1 MSDQIK
7 NQQINA
13 EKWFR
18 ELRNQMVGSIQK
30 LEESEFEEKE
40 WQRPGGGGGLMSLLK
55 GEIFEKVGV
64 NISTVHGEFS
74 EEFRGSMPG
83 TEGDPSFW
91 ASGISVVAHMKN
103 PKIAAAHFNTRYIT
117 TKGKQWFGG
126 GCDLT
131 PAIPEKIETDNFH
144 QGLQRTCAQHNPNY
158 YEIFKKQ
165 CDEYF
170 YLKHRSESRGIGGIF
185 FDYINTDFEKD
196 LSFIKDVGQFF
207 INFVIENSSRKKN
220 LEFNQID
227 LDALS
232 KKRSRYVEFNLLYDR
247 GTLFGLKTGG
257 NICLLYTSPSPRDR
271 LLSRMPSS
279 A

>member
-1 MSDQIK
+1 MGMTNQIK
-7 NQQINA
+7 NQQNQA
-13 EKWFR
+13 ENWFR
-18 ELRNQMVGSIQK
+18 ELRNQMVGAIQK
-30 LEESEFEEKE
+30 VDGSNFEEKE
-40 WQRPGGGGGLMSLLK
+40 WQRPGGGGGKMSILK

-74 EEFRGSMPG
+74 KEFRGSMPG
-83 TEGDPSFW
+83 TEEDPSFW

-131 PAIPEKIETDNFH
+131 PAIPEKEETDNFH
-144 QGLQRTCAQHNPNY
+144 QGLKRTCDQHHQDY
-158 YEIFKKQ
+158 YDRFKKQ

-170 YLKHRSESRGIGGIF
+170 YLKHRKEPRGIGGIF
-185 FDYINTDFEKD
+185 FDYISDNYEKD
-196 LSFIKDVGQFF
+196 LSFIKDTGQFF
-207 INFVIENSSRKKN
+207 INFIIDNINRKKN
-220 LEFNQID
+220 LNYDDND
-227 LDALS
+227 LKTLS

-257 NICLLYTSPSPRDR
+257 NIDAILMS
-271 LLSRMPSS
+271 MPPEAKWS
-279 A
+279 

>member
-1 MSDQIK
+1 MGMTSQID
-7 NQQINA
+7 NQQIKA
-13 EKWFR
+13 ENWFR

-30 LEESEFEEKE
+30 VEGSTFEEKE
-40 WQRPGGGGGLMSLLK
+40 WQRPGGGGGRMSILK

-83 TEGDPSFW
+83 TEEDPSFW

-131 PAIPEKIETDNFH
+131 PAIPEIEETDNFH
-144 QGLQRTCAQHNPNY
+144 QGLKRTCDQHHQDY
-158 YEIFKKQ
+158 YDRFKKQ

-170 YLKHRSESRGIGGIF
+170 YLKHRKEPRGIGGIF
-185 FDYINTDFEKD
+185 FDYISDNFEKD
-196 LSFIKDVGQFF
+196 LSFIKDTGQFF
-207 INFVIENSSRKKN
+207 INFIIDNVNRKKSLN
-220 LEFNQID
+220 FDDSD
-227 LDALS
+227 LKTLS
-232 KKRSRYVEFNLLYDR
+232 KKRARYVEFNLLYDR

-257 NICLLYTSPSPRDR
+257 NIDAILMS
-271 LLSRMPSS
+271 MPPNASWD
-279 A
+279 

>member
-1 MSDQIK
+1 MTSQID
-7 NQQINA
+7 NQQIKA
-13 EKWFR
+13 ENWFR

-30 LEESEFEEKE
+30 VEGSTFEEKE
-40 WQRPGGGGGLMSLLK
+40 WQRPGGGGGKMSILK

-83 TEGDPSFW
+83 TEKDPSFW

-131 PAIPEKIETDNFH
+131 PAIPEIEETDNFH
-144 QGLQRTCAQHNPNY
+144 QGLKRTCDQHHQDY
-158 YEIFKKQ
+158 YDRFKKQ

-170 YLKHRSESRGIGGIF
+170 YLKHRKEPRGIGGIF
-185 FDYINTDFEKD
+185 FDYISDNFEKD
-196 LSFIKDVGQFF
+196 LSFIKDTGQFF
-207 INFVIENSSRKKN
+207 INFIVDNVNRKK
-220 LEFNQID
+220 D
-227 LDALS
+227 LNFDDNDLKALS
-232 KKRSRYVEFNLLYDR
+232 IKRSRYVEFNLLYDR

-257 NICLLYTSPSPRDR
+257 NIDAILMS
-271 LLSRMPSS
+271 MPPEAKWS
-279 A
+279 

>member
-1 MSDQIK
+1 MGMTSQID
-7 NQQINA
+7 NQQIQA
-13 EKWFR
+13 ENWFR

-30 LEESEFEEKE
+30 VEGSTFEEKE
-40 WQRPGGGGGLMSLLK
+40 WQRPGGGGGKMSILK

-83 TEGDPSFW
+83 TEEDPSFW

-131 PAIPEKIETDNFH
+131 PAIPEIEETDNFH
-144 QGLQRTCAQHNPNY
+144 QGLKRTCDQHHQDY
-158 YEIFKKQ
+158 YDRFKKQ

-170 YLKHRSESRGIGGIF
+170 YLKHRKEPRGIGGIF
-185 FDYINTDFEKD
+185 FDYISNNFEKD
-196 LSFIKDVGQFF
+196 LSFIKDTGQFF
-207 INFVIENSSRKKN
+207 INFIVDNVNRKK
-220 LEFNQID
+220 D
-227 LDALS
+227 LNFDDNDLKALS
-232 KKRSRYVEFNLLYDR
+232 IKRSRYVEFNLLYDR

-257 NICLLYTSPSPRDR
+257 NIDAILMS
-271 LLSRMPSS
+271 MPPEAKWS
-279 A
+279 

>member
-1 MSDQIK
+1 MGMSEQIQ
-7 NQQINA
+7 NQQQQA

-18 ELRNQMVGSIQK
+18 ELRNQMVGAIQK
-30 LEESEFEEKE
+30 VDGSTFQEKE
-40 WQRPGGGGGLMSLLK
+40 WQRPGGGGGLMSILK

-74 EEFRGSMPG
+74 EEFRGNMPG
-83 TEGDPSFW
+83 TEEDPSFW

-131 PAIPEKIETDNFH
+131 PAIPEEKETKNFH
-144 QGLQRTCAQHNPNY
+144 EGLKRTCDPHGQEY
-158 YEIFKKQ
+158 YEQFKQQ

-170 YLKHRSESRGIGGIF
+170 YLKHRKEPRGIGGVF
-185 FDYINTDFEKD
+185 FDYISNNFEKD
-196 LSFIKDVGQFF
+196 LFFIKDIGQYF
-207 INFVIENSSRKKN
+207 INFIIDNVNRKKDFDYN
-220 LEFNQID
+220 EDD
-227 LDALS
+227 LRALS
-232 KKRSRYVEFNLLYDR
+232 QKRSRYVEFNLLYDR

-257 NICLLYTSPSPRDR
+257 NIDAILMS
-271 LLSRMPSS
+271 MPPEAKWS
-279 A
+279 

>member
-1 MSDQIK
+1 MGMTSQID
-7 NQQINA
+7 NQQIQAKN
-13 EKWFR
+13 WFR

-30 LEESEFEEKE
+30 VEGSTFEEKE
-40 WQRPGGGGGLMSLLK
+40 WQRPGGGGGKMSILK

-83 TEGDPSFW
+83 TEKDPSFW

-131 PAIPEKIETDNFH
+131 PAIPEIEETDNFH
-144 QGLQRTCAQHNPNY
+144 QGLKRTCDQHHQDY
-158 YEIFKKQ
+158 YDRFKKQ

-170 YLKHRSESRGIGGIF
+170 YLKHRKEPRGIGGIF
-185 FDYINTDFEKD
+185 FDYISDNFEKD
-196 LSFIKDVGQFF
+196 LSFIKDTGQFF
-207 INFVIENSSRKKN
+207 INFIVDNVNRKK
-220 LEFNQID
+220 D
-227 LDALS
+227 LNFDDNDLKALS
-232 KKRSRYVEFNLLYDR
+232 IKRSRYVEFNLLYDR

-257 NICLLYTSPSPRDR
+257 NIDAILMS
-271 LLSRMPSS
+271 MPPEAKWS
-279 A
+279 

>member
-1 MSDQIK
+1 MGMTSQID
-7 NQQINA
+7 NQQIQA
-13 EKWFR
+13 ENWFR

-30 LEESEFEEKE
+30 VEGLTFQEKE
-40 WQRPGGGGGLMSLLK
+40 WQRPGGGGGKMSILK

-74 EEFRGSMPG
+74 DEFRGSMPG
-83 TEGDPSFW
+83 TEKDPSFW

-131 PAIPEKIETDNFH
+131 PAIPEIEETDNFH
-144 QGLQRTCAQHNPNY
+144 QGLKRTCDQHHQDY
-158 YEIFKKQ
+158 YDRFKKQ

-170 YLKHRSESRGIGGIF
+170 YLKHRKEPRGIGGIF
-185 FDYINTDFEKD
+185 FDYISDNFEKD
-196 LSFIKDVGQFF
+196 LSFIKDAGQFF
-207 INFVIENSSRKKN
+207 INFIIDNVNRKKN
-220 LEFNQID
+220 LNFDDSD
-227 LDALS
+227 LKALS

-257 NICLLYTSPSPRDR
+257 NIDAILMS
-271 LLSRMPSS
+271 MPPEAKWS
-279 A
+279 

>member
-1 MSDQIK
+1 MGMTNQIN
-7 NQQINA
+7 NQQTQA
-13 EKWFR
+13 ENWFR
-18 ELRNQMVGSIQK
+18 ELRNQMVGAIQK
-30 LEESEFEEKE
+30 VDGSNFEEKE
-40 WQRPGGGGGLMSLLK
+40 WQRPGGGGGKTSILK

-74 EEFRGSMPG
+74 KEFRGSMPG
-83 TEGDPSFW
+83 TEEDPSFW

-131 PAIPEKIETDNFH
+131 PAIPEKEETDNFH
-144 QGLQRTCAQHNPNY
+144 QGLKRTCDQHHQDY
-158 YEIFKKQ
+158 YDRFRKQ

-170 YLKHRSESRGIGGIF
+170 YLKHRKEPRGIGGIF
-185 FDYINTDFEKD
+185 FDYISDNYEKD
-196 LSFIKDVGQFF
+196 LSFIKDTGQFF
-207 INFVIENSSRKKN
+207 INFIIDNINRKKN
-220 LEFNQID
+220 LNYDDND
-227 LDALS
+227 LKTLS

-257 NICLLYTSPSPRDR
+257 NIDAILMS
-271 LLSRMPSS
+271 MPPEAKWS
-279 A
+279 

>member
-1 MSDQIK
+1 MGMTNQID
-7 NQQINA
+7 NQQVLA
-13 EKWFR
+13 ENWFQ
-18 ELRNQMVGSIQK
+18 ELRNQMVGAIQK
-30 LEESEFEEKE
+30 VDGSSFKEKE
-40 WQRPGGGGGLMSLLK
+40 WQRPGGGGGKMSILK

-74 EEFRGSMPG
+74 EEFRASMPG
-83 TEGDPSFW
+83 TEEDPSFW

-131 PAIPEKIETDNFH
+131 PAIPDKEETDNFH
-144 QGLQRTCAQHNPNY
+144 HGLKRTCDQHHKDY
-158 YEIFKKQ
+158 YDRFRKQ

-170 YLKHRSESRGIGGIF
+170 YLKHRNEPRGIGGIF
-185 FDYINTDFEKD
+185 FDYISDNFEKD
-196 LSFIKDVGQFF
+196 LSFIKDTGQYF
-207 INFVIENSSRKKN
+207 INFLIDNVNRKKN
-220 LEFNQID
+220 LDFNDSD
-227 LDALS
+227 LNALS

-257 NICLLYTSPSPRDR
+257 NIDAILMS
-271 LLSRMPSS
+271 MPPE
-279 A
+279 AKWT

>member
-1 MSDQIK
+1 MGMTSQIG
-7 NQQINA
+7 NQQIQA
-13 EKWFR
+13 ENWFR

-30 LEESEFEEKE
+30 VEGSTFEEKE
-40 WQRPGGGGGLMSLLK
+40 WQRPGGGGGKMSILK

-83 TEGDPSFW
+83 TEKDPSFW

-131 PAIPEKIETDNFH
+131 PAIPEIEETDNFH
-144 QGLQRTCAQHNPNY
+144 QGLKRTCDQHHQDY
-158 YEIFKKQ
+158 YDRFKKQ

-170 YLKHRSESRGIGGIF
+170 YLKHRKEPRGIGGIF
-185 FDYINTDFEKD
+185 FDYISDNFEKD
-196 LSFIKDVGQFF
+196 LSFIKDTGQFF
-207 INFVIENSSRKKN
+207 INFIIDNVNRKKSLN
-220 LEFNQID
+220 FDDSD
-227 LDALS
+227 LKTLS
-232 KKRSRYVEFNLLYDR
+232 KKRARYVEFNLLYDR

-257 NICLLYTSPSPRDR
+257 NIDAILMS
-271 LLSRMPSS
+271 MPPEAKWS
-279 A
+279 

>member
-1 MSDQIK
+1 MGMTSQID
-7 NQQINA
+7 NQQIQA
-13 EKWFR
+13 ENWFR

-30 LEESEFEEKE
+30 VEGLTFQEKE
-40 WQRPGGGGGLMSLLK
+40 WQRPGGGGGKMSILK

-83 TEGDPSFW
+83 TEKDPSFW

-131 PAIPEKIETDNFH
+131 PAIPEIEETDNFH
-144 QGLQRTCAQHNPNY
+144 QGLKRTCDQHHQDY
-158 YEIFKKQ
+158 YDRFKKQ

-170 YLKHRSESRGIGGIF
+170 YLKHRKEPRGIGGIF
-185 FDYINTDFEKD
+185 FDYISDNFEKD
-196 LSFIKDVGQFF
+196 LSFIKDTGQFF
-207 INFVIENSSRKKN
+207 INFIVDNVNRKK
-220 LEFNQID
+220 D
-227 LDALS
+227 LNFDDNDLQALS
-232 KKRSRYVEFNLLYDR
+232 IKRSRYVEFNLLYDR

-257 NICLLYTSPSPRDR
+257 NIDAILMS
-271 LLSRMPSS
+271 MPPEAKWS
-279 A
+279 

>member
-1 MSDQIK
+1 MGMTNQIN
-7 NQQINA
+7 NQQTQA
-13 EKWFR
+13 ENWFR
-18 ELRNQMVGSIQK
+18 ELRNQMIGAIQK
-30 LEESEFEEKE
+30 VDGSNFEEKE
-40 WQRPGGGGGLMSLLK
+40 WQRPGGGGGKMSILK

-64 NISTVHGEFS
+64 NISTVYGEFS

-83 TEGDPSFW
+83 TEEDPSFW

-131 PAIPEKIETDNFH
+131 PAIPEIEETDNFH
-144 QGLQRTCAQHNPNY
+144 QGLKRTCDQHHQDY
-158 YEIFKKQ
+158 YDRFKKQ

-170 YLKHRSESRGIGGIF
+170 YLKHRKEPRGIGGIF
-185 FDYINTDFEKD
+185 FDYISDNFEKD
-196 LSFIKDVGQFF
+196 LSFIKDTGQFF
-207 INFVIENSSRKKN
+207 INFIIDNVNRKK
-220 LEFNQID
+220 D
-227 LDALS
+227 LNFDDNDLQALS

-257 NICLLYTSPSPRDR
+257 NIDAILMS
-271 LLSRMPSS
+271 MPPEAKWS
-279 A
+279 

>member
-1 MSDQIK
+1 MGMTNQID
-7 NQQINA
+7 NQQNQA
-13 EKWFR
+13 ENWFR

-30 LEESEFEEKE
+30 VEGLTFQEKE
-40 WQRPGGGGGLMSLLK
+40 WQRPGGGGGKMSILK

-74 EEFRGSMPG
+74 DEFRGSMPG
-83 TEGDPSFW
+83 TEKDPSFW

-131 PAIPEKIETDNFH
+131 PAIPEIEETNNFH
-144 QGLQRTCAQHNPNY
+144 QGLKRTCDQHHQDY
-158 YEIFKKQ
+158 YDRFKKQ

-170 YLKHRSESRGIGGIF
+170 YLKHRKEPRGIGGIF
-185 FDYINTDFEKD
+185 FDYISDNFEKD
-196 LSFIKDVGQFF
+196 LSFIKDAGQFF
-207 INFVIENSSRKKN
+207 INFIIDNVNRKKN
-220 LEFNQID
+220 LNFDDSD
-227 LDALS
+227 LKTLS

-257 NICLLYTSPSPRDR
+257 NIDAILMS
-271 LLSRMPSS
+271 MPPEAKWS
-279 A
+279 

>member
-1 MSDQIK
+1 MGMTSQID
-7 NQQINA
+7 NQQIQA
-13 EKWFR
+13 ENWFR

-30 LEESEFEEKE
+30 VEGSTFEEKE
-40 WQRPGGGGGLMSLLK
+40 WQRPGGGGGRMSILK

-83 TEGDPSFW
+83 TEEDPSFW

-131 PAIPEKIETDNFH
+131 PAIPEIEETDNFH
-144 QGLQRTCAQHNPNY
+144 QGLKRTCDQHHQDY
-158 YEIFKKQ
+158 YDRFKKQ

-170 YLKHRSESRGIGGIF
+170 YLKHRKEPRGIGGIF
-185 FDYINTDFEKD
+185 FDYISDNFEKD
-196 LSFIKDVGQFF
+196 LSFIKDTGQFF
-207 INFVIENSSRKKN
+207 INFIVDNVNRKK
-220 LEFNQID
+220 D
-227 LDALS
+227 LNFDDNDLKALS
-232 KKRSRYVEFNLLYDR
+232 IKRSRYVEFNLLYDR

-257 NICLLYTSPSPRDR
+257 NIDAILMS
-271 LLSRMPSS
+271 MPPEAKWS
-279 A
+279 